1 MKIVLF
7 AMNGSYSQ
15 TGLAVRCLRAALER
29 EGFSPVIVEANL
41 RDRRDEVLQRLYR
54 ERADVYGFSCYIWN
68 ITEMLSLC
76 EDLSALLPRATMIFG
91 GPEVSFETDR
101 FDGMRF
107 IHHIICGEGERALVS
122 LCRALERGETPA
134 RILHGEAAPMD
145 GGILYRDGDYAAGD
159 MLYYESSRGC
169 PYSCAYCLSSVEQGI
184 RAKSVE
190 QTLTELLEFERLE
203 KSIKVIKFVD
213 RTFNFDV
220 GRANAIW
227 EALADARYTKNY
239 HFEICASLLN
249 EDSFRV
255 LSRLPQGKVQLEI
268 GLQSTNP
275 RTLAAVSRHINPQ
288 KVIAAAERIHA
299 MGNIHVHVDLIAGL
313 PREDYESFQRSFN
326 DAYFCCDML
335 QLGFLKLLP
344 GTALRKNAAD
354 FGCVFS
360 NKPPYT
366 VLETD
371 CLSRDEL
378 YRLSQISDLLDR
390 YYSSGKF
397 SECLAFAVTK
407 KSRPFDFYEG
417 LLEYL
422 ISTDGRSIR
431 KLSQTDA
438 FRVLYGYV
446 KTFLGE
452 ADIARFEE
460 LMHEDF
466 AAHEARKLPL
476 SVIKP
481 R

>member
-1 MKIVLF
+1 
-7 AMNGSYSQ
+7 
-15 TGLAVRCLRAALER
+15 
-29 EGFSPVIVEANL
+29 
-41 RDRRDEVLQRLYR
+41 
-54 ERADVYGFSCYIWN
+54 
-68 ITEMLSLC
+68 
-76 EDLSALLPRATMIFG
+76 
-91 GPEVSFETDR
+91 
-101 FDGMRF
+101 
-107 IHHIICGEGERALVS
+107 
-122 LCRALERGETPA
+122 
-134 RILHGEAAPMD
+134 MD